1 MNCLLMAVDRCH
13 TECVWG
19 RVGRGGEG
27 RPNGAPAMADY
38 DWLGLATSIYG
49 AARPDSPVDLAS
61 PQIKACSLPTSA
73 AATRREHPLGAR
85 ARGGR
90 GAASGGRL

>member
-1 MNCLLMAVDRCH
+1 
-13 TECVWG
+13 
-19 RVGRGGEG
+19 
-27 RPNGAPAMADY
+27 MADY

-73 AATRREHPLGAR
+73 AATRREHPL
-85 ARGGR
+85 
-90 GAASGGRL
+90 